1 MERKSLVFVCSIL
14 VLLLAAQEVVVKTE
28 AGTCE
33 KPSKFF
39 KGPCSNAWVDDP
51 PRCVDRCRKEE
62 GVQSGFCRGLKC
74 VCTYAC

>member
-14 VLLLAAQEVVVKTE
+14 VLLLAAQKVVVKTE
-28 AGTCE
+28 ARTCE

-39 KGPCSNAWVDDP
+39 KGLCISAWVDDP
-51 PRCVDRCRKEE
+51 RKCDIRCRKEE
-62 GVQSGFCRGLKC
+62 GVLGGFCRGGKC